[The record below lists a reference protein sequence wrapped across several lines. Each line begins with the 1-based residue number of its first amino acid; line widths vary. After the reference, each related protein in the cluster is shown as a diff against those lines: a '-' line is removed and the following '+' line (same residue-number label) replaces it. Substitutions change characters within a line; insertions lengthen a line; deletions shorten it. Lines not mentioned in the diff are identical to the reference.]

1 MVNRPVI
8 IVTDISVSKAKM
20 KGREDLQVPTYFKNA
35 ADKFTRLPVLGIGQ

>member
-20 KGREDLQVPTYFKNA
+20 KGREELQVPTYFKMQQTN
-35 ADKFTRLPVLGIGQ
+35 PLGFQAWE